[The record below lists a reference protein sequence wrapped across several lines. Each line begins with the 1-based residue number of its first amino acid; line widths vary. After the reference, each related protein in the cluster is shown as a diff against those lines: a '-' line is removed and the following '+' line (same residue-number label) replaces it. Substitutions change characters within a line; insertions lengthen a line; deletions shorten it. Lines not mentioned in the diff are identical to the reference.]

1 MGESAMANSSDVG
14 SLLEFTFNVSH
25 LDRSAFFCSLVDA
38 FYCQMVNIISGNTS
52 HGLWRSRMQG
62 RMLFRAGGRGGGERG
77 SVAVHLRGDFSLG
90 QHEGDGLGGLG
101 DPGRGV

>member
-1 MGESAMANSSDVG
+1 MACGAAVCRG
-14 SLLEFTFNVSH
+14 GCYF
-25 LDRSAFFCSLVDA
+25 
-38 FYCQMVNIISGNTS
+38 
-52 HGLWRSRMQG
+52 G
-62 RMLFRAGGRGGGERG
+62 RGGGGGERG